1 MLSKTQALNNIYLNN
16 WNSEIYSNIIV
27 RNIDSN
33 GLIVETVDT
42 KIVNSFIEANTEC
55 NMKLKNELIETLLE
69 NNMPA

>member
-1 MLSKTQALNNIYLNN
+1 MLSKTQALNTIYLNN